1 MVQNGL
7 DTVKNK
13 ITIRDIAR
21 QCGTSISTV
30 SRVINGS
37 AGVEAKLK
45 ANVLSVIREC
55 DWQNNNLSLKFGRK
69 AKENPYVVVVSSFRE
84 KSPDLSAVTP
94 VSKLCAECDFK
105 DIYFFSCDSQTLEFC
120 RCVSPY
126 ALILLPG
133 VGSCQKKVEKLI
145 ESGTRVLY
153 MSHGEI
159 EPHKG
164 ASCYVPIGEF
174 VRYSV
179 DLLRKAGHTKI
190 GYFGLFGEYAHFSG
204 ANHHSQRQ
212 NDAVET
218 LRSLIPGFNVHTD
231 TVGDCY
237 GNLSALR
244 DALRKQH
251 ITAWICGTG
260 KMGLW
265 LCEEAEKLGLRIP
278 EDLSVLALSGIEIP
292 PERISSVEAETE
304 QLEAALRDFLLS
316 DPFTEKQIALR
327 PRLRNPGRTLAPPPG
342 SV

>member
-1 MVQNGL
+1 M
-7 DTVKNK
+7 DAVKNK

-45 ANVLSVIREC
+45 ANVLSAIQEC
-55 DWQNNNLSLKFGRK
+55 DWQSNNLRLKFSRK
-69 AKENPYVVVVSSFRE
+69 SKVKPYVVVVSSFRGR
-84 KSPDLSAVTP
+84 SPDLSAVAP

-105 DIYFFSCDSQTLEFC
+105 DLYFFSCDSQTMEFC
-120 RCVSPY
+120 RCVNPY
-126 ALILLPG
+126 ALILISS
-133 VGSCQKKVEKLI
+133 VGSRRIEVEKLI

-153 MSHGEI
+153 LGHGEI

-174 VRYSV
+174 IRYSV
-179 DLLRKAGHTKI
+179 DLLRQKGHTKI
-190 GYFGLFGEYAHFSG
+190 GYFGQFGEYAHFSG
-204 ANHHSQRQ
+204 ANHHSPRQ

-218 LRSLIPGFNVHTD
+218 LRSLIPGFNVRND

-237 GNLSALR
+237 GNFSALH
-244 DALRKQH
+244 DVLRQKR
-251 ITAWICGTG
+251 ITGWICGTG
-260 KMGLW
+260 NMGRW
-265 LCEEAEKLGLRIP
+265 FCEEAEKLGLRIP

>member
-1 MVQNGL
+1 M
-7 DTVKNK
+7 KNK

-45 ANVLSVIREC
+45 ANVLSAIQEC
-55 DWQNNNLSLKFGRK
+55 DWQSNNLRLKFSRK
-69 AKENPYVVVVSSFRE
+69 AKERPCVAVVSSFRGR
-84 KSPDLSAVTP
+84 SPDLSAVAP

-105 DIYFFSCDSQTLEFC
+105 DLYFFSCDSQTMEIC
-120 RCVSPY
+120 RCMNPY
-126 ALILLPG
+126 ALILISG
-133 VGSCQKKVEKLI
+133 VGSRRSEVENFI

-153 MSHGEI
+153 LGHGEI
-159 EPHKG
+159 EPHVG

-174 VRYSV
+174 IRFSV
-179 DLLRKAGHTKI
+179 DLLRQAGHTKI
-190 GYFGLFGEYAHFSG
+190 GYFGQFGEYAHFSG
-204 ANHHSQRQ
+204 ANHHSPRQ

-218 LRSLIPGFNVHTD
+218 LRSLIPGFNVRND

-237 GNLSALR
+237 GNFSALR

-251 ITAWICGTG
+251 ITGWICGTG
-260 KMGLW
+260 NMGRW
-265 LCEEAEKLGLRIP
+265 FCEEAEKLGLRIP
-278 EDLSVLALSGIEIP
+278 EDLSVLALTGIEIP

-304 QLEAALRDFLLS
+304 HLEAALRDFLIS
-316 DPFTEKQIALR
+316 DPFEEKQTALR

-342 SV
+342 A